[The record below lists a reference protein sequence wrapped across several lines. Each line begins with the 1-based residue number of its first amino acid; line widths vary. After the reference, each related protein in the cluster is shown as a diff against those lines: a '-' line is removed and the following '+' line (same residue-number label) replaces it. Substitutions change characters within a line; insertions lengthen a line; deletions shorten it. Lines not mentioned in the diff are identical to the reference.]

1 MWLFL
6 PILFLCVDMKRE
18 VLLVKTQVKR
28 NQAGVESCSGAAA
41 WILELKQT
49 SNRPQTPTLHLS
61 FTQQGQKLLSPFYH
75 LFPNLRSDLQL
86 SSLRNAV
93 HLSTSMTLTISS
105 HCSSPSLQPWP
116 AFFRPGSSPATAPD
130 WHEWHYRIQRLIK
143 TNCSL
148 LIPLHHLQR
157 QSNTYSTDT
166 IMSRHGA
173 QQNTWNSL

>member
-1 MWLFL
+1 MAVSPDLVSLCWYETRSFARQNASQKKPGRRRVMLGGRSMNFRVETNIQPTTNSHSSSVIHTARSKVTL
-6 PILFLCVDMKRE
+6 PL
-18 VLLVKTQVKR
+18 
-28 NQAGVESCSGAAA
+28 
-41 WILELKQT
+41 
-49 SNRPQTPTLHLS
+49 
-61 FTQQGQKLLSPFYH
+61 YH

-116 AFFRPGSSPATAPD
+116 AFFRPGLSPATAPD